1 MWCEL
6 KIQKFNFENDEII
19 QIYINQIEK
28 NSEKMIEEIN
38 KIKSQNSNIF
48 LFISGEND
56 TIKTIKEMLNYEKSK
71 NVK

>member
-6 KIQKFNFENDEII
+6 KIQKFNFENEEII

-28 NSEKMIEEIN
+28 NSEKMIEEID